1 MEKDNRCT
9 NVFVSVENLIFMDAC
24 KIDNFFR
31 YFNKED
37 AITEEINKRKMIK
50 IKSETHQDS
59 FWMLR
64 ISIIFFKIN
73 GLATFAHHI
82 VTRRKRPLCAFYY
95 SKFGIVYNVVLS
107 CLIIASNYLS
117 IPFILTVQYENK
129 SNLTVTLEVLQAIL
143 GSLVICAILL
153 FYCID
158 QKSLVR
164 IVNQLMDV
172 EHEMDRLYLLYRPL
186 RRQRI
191 FYAVTIVCVLKVCL
205 LILLLTTET
214 LAFHVGPVAWLTDI
228 LPSLYVGWL
237 LIQYFLLVTIIQA
250 DFADVNQAIESLTEV
265 GTPNLQPQSFYQ
277 TRRIIFNNSTVRQ
290 LLQLRDM
297 HYHLCEISKDV
308 SDFYS
313 LPVLF
318 GVTFL
323 FLTLIFNGYYLLAP
337 ALMITGDSLE
347 FKILSNTII
356 WLIFLIYP
364 ISILTN
370 RITKTLNEIGKTGK
384 IIHSLLRCTISKES
398 KSELKQFSLQ
408 LLHHKVQFTA
418 KGYFAL
424 DNSFLHSLIGTVA
437 TYLVI
442 LMQFQMG
449 SSSKPHCNC
458 TKKDK

>member
-1 MEKDNRCT
+1 
-9 NVFVSVENLIFMDAC
+9 MDAC
-24 KIDNFFR
+24 KIDNF
-31 YFNKED
+31 NKKNV
-37 AITEEINKRKMIK
+37 ITEEINKRKMIK

-64 ISIIFFKIN
+64 MPIIFFKII

-82 VTRRKRPLCAFYY
+82 VRRRKRPSCAFYY

-153 FYCID
+153 SYCID
-158 QKSLVR
+158 QKSLVQ

-172 EHEMDRLYLLYRPL
+172 KHEMDRLYLLYRPL

-214 LAFHVGPVAWLTDI
+214 LAFHVGPIGWLTGI
-228 LPSLYVGWL
+228 LPTLHVGWL

-250 DFADVNQAIESLTEV
+250 DFADVNQAIESLTGV
-265 GTPNLQPQSFYQ
+265 GTPDPQPQSFYQ
-277 TRRIIFNNSTVRQ
+277 TRCVVFSNSTVHQ

-297 HYHLCEISKDV
+297 HCHLCEISEDV

-323 FLTLIFNGYYLLAP
+323 FVRLISIGYYLLAP
-337 ALMITGDSLE
+337 ALTGDILK
-347 FKILSNTII
+347 FMILSNTII

-364 ISILTN
+364 ISLLTN
-370 RITKTLNEIGKTGK
+370 RITKTLNEIGKMGK
-384 IIHSLLRCTISKES
+384 IIHSLLKCTISKES

-449 SSSKPHCNC
+449 SSSEPHCNC
-458 TKKDK
+458 TKKDLLKVK